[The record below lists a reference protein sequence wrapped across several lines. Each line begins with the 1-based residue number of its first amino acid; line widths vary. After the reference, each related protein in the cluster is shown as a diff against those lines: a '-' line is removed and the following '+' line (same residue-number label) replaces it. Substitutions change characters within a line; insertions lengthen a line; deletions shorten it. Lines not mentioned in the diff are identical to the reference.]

1 MNILILNS
9 ILYTADNGI
18 IPCVASI
25 KDTMIY
31 NMCLGFKDLGHNIT
45 LATLEDYRP
54 TKNEEYEFAVIF
66 FKSRY
71 KKICK
76 PAMLPYSSDLK
87 EYIRKNHQKFDM
99 IISSEAFQFQ
109 TLFASRICPEKTIIW
124 HELALHPAKYHQIPS
139 KIWYNIICRYFMK
152 DVKCVIPRSEAAK
165 LFIEK
170 YFRQVSEQCI
180 EHGINIEQ
188 FVFSR
193 DKEKLF
199 IYVGQLIPRKNIKS
213 IILKF
218 SKFLKKASNRFT
230 LLVVGRGFMEQELK
244 GLVERLEISDRVK
257 FVGFVNH
264 AQLNNLLKRS
274 MAMLIDTLQ
283 DNNMVSI
290 PESIVSGTPVLTNNI
305 PTNSSI
311 ISDHKLGIVK
321 RCWNE
326 NDIMDIVNNNT
337 FYVENCI
344 HYREKL
350 TNKYSAQLFVD
361 IFNNYQKN
369 NENPIIQ

>member
-18 IPCVASI
+18 IPDVTSI

-31 NMCLGFKDLGHNIT
+31 NMCLGFKSLGHNIT
-45 LATLEDYRP
+45 LATSEDYKP
-54 TKNEEYEFAVIF
+54 IHKEEYDFPVIF
-66 FKSRY
+66 FKSNY

-76 PAMLPYSSDLK
+76 PAMLPYSSELK
-87 EYIRKNHQKFDM
+87 KYIKQNHKKYN
-99 IISSEAFQFQ
+99 IVISSEVFQFQ
-109 TLFASRICPEKTIIW
+109 SLYAARICPEKTIIW
-124 HELALHPAKYHQIPS
+124 HELALHPSKYHQIPS
-139 KIWYNIICRYFMK
+139 KLWYNIICRIFMRK
-152 DVKCVIPRSEAAK
+152 IRCIIPRSEASK
-165 LFIEK
+165 LFIKK

-218 SKFLKKASNRFT
+218 SKFLKMTSNRFT
-230 LLVVGRGFMEQELK
+230 LLIVGRGFMEQELK
-244 GLVERLEISDRVK
+244 ELVERLEISDRVK

-274 MAMLIDTLQ
+274 MAMLIDTFQ

-290 PESIVSGTPVLTNNI
+290 PESIVSGTPVLTNSI

-311 ISDHKLGIVK
+311 ISKNNLGIVK
-321 RCWNE
+321 QNWDE
-326 NDIMDIVNNNT
+326 NDIMAIVNNNC

-344 HYREKL
+344 RYRDHL
-350 TNKYSAQLFVD
+350 TNKHSAQLFIDV
-361 IFNNYQKN
+361 FNSCNK
-369 NENPIIQ
+369 